1 MCECGRCSE
10 RVDTLRAVVVLDPQT
25 QYEGDI
31 ETTLTP
37 PGTQYGAKQTKD
49 RSRGHGGDEDKGR
62 GEHEPGNYLYVS
74 IQAEDS
80 DGNMVMIKNPK
91 PTRIFRIVDLGI
103 KDDHKMGFLG

>member
-31 ETTLTP
+31 DTTLTP
-37 PGTQYGAKQTKD
+37 PGTQYGATQRKA
-49 RSRGHGGDEDKGR
+49 DKGQKQAMVETRIKVR

-74 IQAEDS
+74 I
-80 DGNMVMIKNPK
+80 
-91 PTRIFRIVDLGI
+91 
-103 KDDHKMGFLG
+103 